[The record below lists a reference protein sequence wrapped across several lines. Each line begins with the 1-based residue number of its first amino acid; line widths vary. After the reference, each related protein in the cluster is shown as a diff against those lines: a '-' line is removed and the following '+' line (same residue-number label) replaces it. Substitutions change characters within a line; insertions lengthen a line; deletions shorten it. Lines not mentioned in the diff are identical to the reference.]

1 MTVEHMQ
8 DTRGSQSRSQPVGTV
23 PTQNGITS
31 RIWTNFAN
39 KTSLRLGVTQ
49 IVIGVLCIIC
59 EVVVIVDS
67 DLTGIMGQAASIVIM
82 VFIFSFYGAFIEVWA
97 DDAKPVNV
105 KKEMVRRNVVSI
117 ADPRSY
123 PQSSPQG
130 GRTPRTQQWEI
141 TDI

>member
-1 MTVEHMQ
+1 MGCLFVVNTRLAFAVTMTVEHMQ

-67 DLTGIMGQAASIVIM
+67 DLTGIMGQGIWGGLIV
-82 VFIFSFYGAFIEVWA
+82 S
-97 DDAKPVNV
+97 DL
-105 KKEMVRRNVVSI
+105 
-117 ADPRSY
+117 
-123 PQSSPQG
+123 
-130 GRTPRTQQWEI
+130 
-141 TDI
+141 